1 MWFGNILLVGVLGI
15 YAAYFKK
22 NKISLLYFLP
32 LPWILLTSINQENT
46 FWGMASIQNFGIVFL
61 SLWAFWELEEE
72 RLINALVLVSIAVFT
87 SGNGFVTLA
96 IMGGF
101 LLLKQQWK
109 NLGILVLLGVLLAFL
124 YFATY
129 QKPPATP
136 SATLADLKKVLLA
149 FVSFAGSAADVSLD
163 TAISVR
169 TIKAIFLGDITHFS
183 TDLCC

>member
-15 YAAYFKK
+15 YVAYFKK

-46 FWGMASIQNFGIVFL
+46 YWGMASIQNFGIVFL

-72 RLINALVLVSIAVFT
+72 RLISALVLVSIAVFT

-101 LLLKQQWK
+101 LLLKQRWK
-109 NLGILVLLGVLLAFL
+109 NLGILVLLGVLLAYL

-136 SATLADLKKVLLA
+136 SATLADLKK
-149 FVSFAGSAADVSLD
+149 FF
-163 TAISVR
+163 
-169 TIKAIFLGDITHFS
+169 
-183 TDLCC
+183 